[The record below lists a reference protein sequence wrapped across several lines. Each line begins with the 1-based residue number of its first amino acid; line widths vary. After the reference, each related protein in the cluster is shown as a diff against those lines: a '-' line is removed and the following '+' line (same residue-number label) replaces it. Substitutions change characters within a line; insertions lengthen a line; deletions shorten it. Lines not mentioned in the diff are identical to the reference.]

1 MAKKTAPEYYCVCVR
16 RNYEE
21 NWRAVSKHPTRTEA
35 EEELERRRGF
45 TGAFNYD
52 NAELRV
58 FSRSEAKKDFGADW
72 EYKPI
77 GGAPTKTK

>member
-35 EEELERRRGF
+35 EEEAEDGDESSLNAAEPRGGDDGEAGGNDDDAHQLPTVRRF
-45 TGAFNYD
+45 AQD
-52 NAELRV
+52 EC
-58 FSRSEAKKDFGADW
+58 
-72 EYKPI
+72 
-77 GGAPTKTK
+77 